1 MCGICGIAFKE
12 GNVND
17 EKVLVGRMND
27 VLTHRGPDG
36 DGIHAGNHVILGHRR
51 LSIIDLGGGAQ
62 PMYNDDRSLV
72 ITFNG
77 EIYNYVEIKA
87 DLEKKGHT
95 FATDSDTEVI
105 LHLYADKGINCVDDL
120 NGMFAFAIW
129 DEKNNTLFA
138 ARDRLGEKPLY
149 YHHDRKSGRLV
160 FASELKAV
168 LLDNRINRK
177 LSATALDDYL
187 AYGYVPLDRCIVDG
201 VQKLPPGHRLV
212 WQDGCVRTDA
222 YWDTSFPER
231 TISNEQEWVDELSH
245 RIAESVR
252 IRLRSDVP
260 LGVFL
265 SGGIDSSAVVAVASE
280 VSGRRVKTFSV
291 GFQEA
296 DFDEMQYARMVVDK
310 YNTDHQEIIVKDSDI
325 SILPD
330 LVYHLDEPFADP
342 SALPTYH
349 VCREARQHV
358 TVCLSGDGADE
369 VFAGYGRYKEAQ
381 RHQKWHGVTDFG
393 IRQLASVV
401 PKLLPRHTPGRG
413 AIERVAARGPDLYYA
428 QMCKFT
434 LDERTSLFRPEYHP
448 DVHRSPWLFEPYF
461 AGRNGSSIVTTLQH
475 ADQKTYLPDDI
486 LVKVDRMSM
495 KTSLEV
501 RVPFLDHTLVEFVN
515 GVTADWKLRDGVS
528 KYVLKQSVG
537 PRLPEPLLKRK
548 KMGFGIPI
556 KHWFRG
562 SLQSHAKEVLLSSN
576 SRAQNWLSPAAI
588 ESVIGD
594 HQKGGRDLSRKIW
607 ALLVFEHWCQKFNV

>member
-1 MCGICGIAFKE
+1 MCGICGIAFKQ
-12 GNVND
+12 GNTSD
-17 EKVLVGRMND
+17 DKQLVGRMND
-27 VLTHRGPDG
+27 AQSHRGPDG
-36 DGIHAGNHVILGHRR
+36 DGIHTGENVILGHRR

-62 PMYNDDRSLV
+62 PMHNHDKSLV

-87 DLEKKGHT
+87 DLEKKGHS
-95 FATDSDTEVI
+95 FATTSDTEVI
-105 LHLYADKGINCVDDL
+105 LHLYAEKGIHCVDDL

-129 DEKNNTLFA
+129 DEKNKKLLV

-149 YHHDRKSGRLV
+149 YHHDEKTGRLV

-168 LLDNRINRK
+168 VLDKRIERR
-177 LSATALDDYL
+177 LSPTALDDYL
-187 AYGYVPLDRCIVDG
+187 AYGYVPGDRCIIEG
-201 VQKLPPGHRLV
+201 VHKLKAGHRLV
-212 WQDGCVRTDA
+212 WQEGQINVER
-222 YWDTSFPER
+222 YWDATFAEQTVR
-231 TISNEQEWVDELSH
+231 NENEWVEELGE
-245 RIAESVR
+245 RLAESVR

-265 SGGIDSSAVVAVASE
+265 SGGIDSSAIVALAGE
-280 VSGRRVKTFSV
+280 VSGRKVKTFSV
-291 GFQEA
+291 GFQES
-296 DFDEMQYARMVVDK
+296 DFDEMQYARMVVEK
-310 YNTDHQEIIVKDSDI
+310 YDTDHQEIIVKDSDI

-349 VCREARQHV
+349 VCSEARKHV

-369 VFAGYGRYKEAQ
+369 VFAGYSRYKQAQ
-381 RHQKWHGVTDFG
+381 QHEKWDSLTALG
-393 IRQLASVV
+393 IRQLCTVV
-401 PKLLPRHTPGRG
+401 PKLMPRHTPGRG
-413 AIERVAARGPDLYYA
+413 FMERIAATGPNRYYA

-434 LDERTSLFRPEYHP
+434 LNERTTLFRPEFHRI
-448 DVHRSPWLFEPYF
+448 VHRTPWLFEPYV
-461 AGRNGSSIVTTLQH
+461 ANRNGSSIVTALQH

-515 GVTADWKLRDGVS
+515 AVSADWKLRNGVS
-528 KYVLKQSVG
+528 KYVLKQSIG
-537 PRLPEPLLKRK
+537 ARLPEPLLKRK

-562 SLQSHAKEVLLSSN
+562 SLQSHAKDVLLSSDA
-576 SRAQNWLSPAAI
+576 SAQNWLSPNAI
-588 ESVIGD
+588 RDVIDD

-607 ALLVFEHWCQKFNV
+607 ALLVLEHWCKKFSV